1 LIHTKKGQLYTLKT
15 SDEIMVTQRKVY
27 LIFKKAEKLFE
38 HLKNDGSLQL
48 TDEGCLLATVKM
60 VGLDNRE
67 EIE

>member
-1 LIHTKKGQLYTLKT
+1 MTLDKKQLLFELIHTKRGQLYTLKT

-48 TDEGCLLATVKM
+48 TD
-60 VGLDNRE
+60 
-67 EIE
+67 